1 MAIVLSA
8 WQSVCTSRTCFFL
21 SFLAQFL
28 QTEDRTFH
36 ILFGLK
42 TPNRILVT
50 TRSCEPVSFSFSSRL
65 QANVTYTVSQGD
77 VLSLGIPNDLA
88 LLPLTSVVKNGME
101 MQSKNGKDLIVAGV
115 NQPGNGS
122 LNGFLV
128 FPKIVTK
135 SQSYEYYALIV
146 GNKPHFE
153 NFTSYFSILIIEPNT
168 TITITPAIYISLNN
182 RSDLHVGST
191 YHENILMAGSTIVAI
206 AVGDVSGSRV
216 MSDKPITFSAG
227 HDCGSSSQV
236 TECAH
241 IVQQIPPTETWGF
254 KFFLVPLTIGST
266 DGYRILASKS
276 NTDCTLT
283 CTNTSLSTMFT
294 LINVGNIINFNLSA
308 GYCSMECKYAVLLF
322 QFSLDGDARR
332 SPFTAMVT
340 PVGQYS
346 NHYDI
351 AVGENTNDDSNRQVV
366 IDAWMNVVIPSTFD
380 PAQLTFDSGRNSC
393 ANFTSINCGNREFCG
408 QVAQCKE
415 TFVGTYHKLRG
426 EAPFY
431 VTVYGWEVDNQEREI
446 YAFATGM
453 KLSSIAG
460 KYAHK

>member
-1 MAIVLSA
+1 MHKLSFY
-8 WQSVCTSRTCFFL
+8 VDFFL

-28 QTEDRTFH
+28 MAEDGTFH

-50 TRSCEPVSFSFSSRL
+50 TGSYEPVSFSLSSRL
-65 QANVTYTVSQGD
+65 QANSTYKISRGD
-77 VLSLGIPNDLA
+77 ILSYEIPNDLA
-88 LLPLTSVVKNGME
+88 LLPLDSVAKNGVE
-101 MQSKNGKDLIVAGV
+101 LQSENGKNFIVVGV
-115 NQPGNGS
+115 TQPGNGS

-128 FPKIVTK
+128 FPKIITK
-135 SQSYEYYALIV
+135 SKNYEYYALIV
-146 GNKPHFE
+146 GNKAHFK
-153 NFTSYFSILIIEPNT
+153 NFTSYFSILTTEPNT
-168 TITITPAIYISLNN
+168 TITISPSINISLNN
-182 RSDLHVGST
+182 HSDLHIGST
-191 YHENILMAGSTIVAI
+191 YHEKVPMTGSTIVAI

-254 KFFLVPLTIGST
+254 KFFLVPLAIGST

-294 LINVGNIINFNLSA
+294 LINAGSIINFSLSA
-308 GYCSMECKYAVLLF
+308 GYCSMECKFEVLLF
-322 QFSLDGDARR
+322 QFSIDGDARR

-351 AVGENTNDDSNRQVV
+351 VVGENTNDDSNQHVV
-366 IDAWMNVVIPSTFD
+366 IDARMNVVIPSPFD
-380 PAQLTFDSGRNSC
+380 PAQLTFDSGKISC
-393 ANFTSINCGNREFCG
+393 ANFTSINCGNQEFCG
-408 QVAQCKE
+408 QVVQCKE
-415 TFVGTYHKLRG
+415 TFVGTHHRLRG
-426 EAPFY
+426 EFPFY
-431 VTVYGWEVDNQEREI
+431 ITIYGWEVDNQGKEI
-446 YAFATGM
+446 YGFAAGM
-453 KLSSIAG
+453 KVNLIEG
-460 KYAHK
+460 NNY

>member
-1 MAIVLSA
+1 M
-8 WQSVCTSRTCFFL
+8 
-21 SFLAQFL
+21 
-28 QTEDRTFH
+28 
-36 ILFGLK
+36 K
-42 TPNRILVT
+42 TPNCILVT
-50 TRSCEPVSFSFSSRL
+50 TGSYEPVSFSLSSRL
-65 QANVTYTVSQGD
+65 QANVTYKISRGVVFS
-77 VLSLGIPNDLA
+77 SEIPNDLA
-88 LLPLTSVVKNGME
+88 LLPLDSVAKNGVE
-101 MQSKNGKDLIVAGV
+101 LQSENGKDLIVAGV

-135 SQSYEYYALIV
+135 SQSYDYYALIV

-168 TITITPAIYISLNN
+168 TITISPAIYISLNN

-254 KFFLVPLTIGST
+254 KFFLVPLAIGST
-266 DGYRILASKS
+266 DGYRILASKP
-276 NTDCTLT
+276 NTDCNLT
-283 CTNTSLSTMFT
+283 CTNMSLSTTFA
-294 LINVGNIINFNLSA
+294 LINAGNIINFNLSA

-322 QFSLDGDARR
+322 QFSIGGDARR

-351 AVGENTNDDSNRQVV
+351 VVSDNANNESNQQVA
-366 IDAWMNVVIPSTFD
+366 IDAWMNVVIPSNYD
-380 PAQLTFDSGRNSC
+380 PAQLTFDNGKLLC
-393 ANFTSINCGNREFCG
+393 VNFTYINCGKQNFCG

-426 EAPFY
+426 EEPFY
-431 VTVYGWEVDNQEREI
+431 VKVYGWEVDNQEREI
-446 YAFATGM
+446 FGFATGM
-453 KLSSIAG
+453 KLNSIAG
-460 KYAHK
+460 IMTAHNVYSILILNMGAWVVA